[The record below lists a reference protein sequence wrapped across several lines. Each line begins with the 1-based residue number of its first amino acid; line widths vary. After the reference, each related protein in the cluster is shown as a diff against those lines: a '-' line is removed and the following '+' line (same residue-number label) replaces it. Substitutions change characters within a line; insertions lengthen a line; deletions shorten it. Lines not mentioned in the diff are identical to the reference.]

1 MTIHGSKGLQAPV
14 VVVSGLFS
22 AGKADASMSVQDNIL
37 VTPQVLAGRI
47 QPWRANDRP
56 QDGLWAFAAEMN
68 KAQDKAR
75 VAKKILRCAD
85 SSEGSSHPH
94 RLTRKRLNVRRGN
107 GDPFGSHRPR
117 SAHHGAD
124 VHRRAASSHLVRG
137 WRRSLGNP
145 AGAAR
150 NNLTAVQTSTISDAA
165 QPCSVTQRCPT
176 GGRRLSRTAS
186 LPPFAML

>member
-1 MTIHGSKGLQAPV
+1 MTIHGSRGFKRRWSSSQVCFLQE
-14 VVVSGLFS
+14 
-22 AGKADASMSVQDNIL
+22 KDASMSVQDNIL

-68 KAQDKAR
+68 KAQDKAELR
-75 VAKKILRCAD
+75 RKFYVA
-85 SSEGSSHPH
+85 
-94 RLTRKRLNVRRGN
+94 LTRVKDRLILTGSPGNASTFDEETGTLSVRIAP
-107 GDPFGSHRPR
+107 DPRTMGRMFIEGL
-117 SAHHGAD
+117 
-124 VHRRAASSHLVRG
+124 RRATWCAGGGAPWVT
-137 WRRSLGNP
+137 RREP
-145 AGAAR
+145 AR

-165 QPCSVTQRCPT
+165 QPCGVTQRCPT